1 MKTFREIVIGQET
14 NEGMIGN
21 AIKKMQKWLI
31 NNIKP
36 IKQKYINYSSAYAN
50 QRIIIERPDTK
61 IRMLVAENGFVYMD
75 AYDKKGKNFFLMSDD
90 AVMADYQDMIQ
101 GESPIRLVCA
111 KMEEFEYGGMIP
123 YYIYRIY
130 EA

>member
-1 MKTFREIVIGQET
+1 MSNQRTFKEYV
-14 NEGMIGN
+14 NEGILGN
-21 AIKKMQKWLI
+21 IVNKMQKWLI

-36 IKQKYINYSSAYAN
+36 IKKKYIKYSSAYAN

-75 AYDKKGKNFFLMSDD
+75 AYDKKGKNFFLMTDD
-90 AVMADYQDMIQ
+90 DVMADYEDLIT
-101 GESPIRLVCA
+101 GEAPIRLVCA
-111 KMEEFEYGGMIP
+111 KMQEFEYSGMTP